1 MNTTMEALDIL
12 WKGMLSIFIV
22 VLVIFL
28 FIKVMNIIDT
38 NQKLKKEKNT
48 EKDNKF

>member
-1 MNTTMEALDIL
+1 MNTTMEALAIL